1 APGGMSLR
9 PMPLD
14 QAKPR
19 GLSSQLFTV
28 DPEVLLLLTPTEAL
42 TSILDLSTH
51 PGPRPPNRLGEFISR
66 SAGHDDELPSEVP
79 QQWCCHRAHVVG
91 MPHDCA
97 DLRADQ
103 ERVVHQIHHSLH
115 CCHRTARRPPGT

>member
-1 APGGMSLR
+1 MSLR

-28 DPEVLLLLTPTEAL
+28 DPEVLLLLTPTAAL

-66 SAGHDDELPSEVP
+66 SAGHDDELPSEDP
-79 QQWCCHRAHVVG
+79 KRWCGQRAHVVG
-91 MPHDCA
+91 KSHD
-97 DLRADQ
+97 RA
-103 ERVVHQIHHSLH
+103 
-115 CCHRTARRPPGT
+115 CYRPST